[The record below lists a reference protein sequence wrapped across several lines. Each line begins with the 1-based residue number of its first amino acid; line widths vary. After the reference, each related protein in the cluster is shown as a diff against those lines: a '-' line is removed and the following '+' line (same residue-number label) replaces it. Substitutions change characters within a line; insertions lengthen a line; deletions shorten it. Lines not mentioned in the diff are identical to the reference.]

1 MVEFRKESLEKATSP
16 DNLHDYLQVT
26 NPRLWTLL
34 AVITALLIGIIVLAC
49 TATMENTM
57 DLTVTIKTYDEN
69 TERTAAEQ
77 ENMPEGDYTSVTA
90 VQPLSMKDTLSPGMK
105 LRVVGEEG
113 ELLHMYTTPEEE
125 PQLGLIF
132 QMEKAVLGV
141 PDGDYDAVLVLE
153 SVTPI
158 SFLLN

>member
-1 MVEFRKESLEKATSP
+1 MVEFRKESLEKVTSP
-16 DNLHDYLQVT
+16 DSLHDYLQVT
-26 NPRLWTLL
+26 NPRLWMLL
-34 AVITALLIGIIVLAC
+34 AVITALLIGLIVLAC

-69 TERTAAEQ
+69 TVRTAMEQ

-113 ELLHMYTTPEEE
+113 ELLHMYTTPED
-125 PQLGLIF
+125 QDLGLVF